1 MKDFK
6 CSKSGKEKEL
16 HYELVKRY
24 FRRIAVNKKGYYGIK
39 IRGKLKHDKWQF
51 KIWEIC
57 NSILKKI
64 LHENSKITKVI
75 DVGCGIGDFTI
86 DLAKRYPQLENIV
99 GIDFIEEPLDIA
111 LKYRKQFDKVSFMKA
126 DLLNLPF
133 DDRFFNITVCIN
145 TIHHVHIEDFEKA
158 IQELAR
164 ITDKYLIL
172 EIRNKNNILNFW
184 YKYVSLPILYKNLPV
199 TSCSISE
206 VNDII
211 KNYNFKLQIARGIS
225 PLNRTCWRLLLL
237 YKRISNDSN
246 LC

>member
-1 MKDFK
+1 M
-6 CSKSGKEKEL
+6 
-16 HYELVKRY
+16 
-24 FRRIAVNKKGYYGIK
+24 
-39 IRGKLKHDKWQF
+39 
-51 KIWEIC
+51 
-57 NSILKKI
+57 
-64 LHENSKITKVI
+64 HENSKITKVI

-86 DLAKRYPQLENIV
+86 DLAKRYPQLENVV
-99 GIDFIEEPLDIA
+99 GLDFIEEPLDIA

-172 EIRNKNNILNFW
+172 EIRNKKNILNFW
-184 YKYVSLPILYKNLPV
+184 YKYVSLPILYKDLPV